1 MLRLLLDELRLKEN
15 TMPEKRT
22 TPRKKFNMYMRILN
36 DDTEEI
42 LGHMVE
48 VSAIGLRMETV
59 GSLPLEKDYYLR
71 IEITPDLG
79 SMPFIVFIAR
89 TKWCK
94 MDAIQPNLFQVG
106 FEIIEMMPE
115 DREVFLRIMQKY
127 AG

>member
-1 MLRLLLDELRLKEN
+1 
-15 TMPEKRT
+15 MPEKRT

>member
-1 MLRLLLDELRLKEN
+1 
-15 TMPEKRT
+15 
-22 TPRKKFNMYMRILN
+22 MRILN

-59 GSLPLEKDYYLR
+59 GPLPLGKDYYLR
-71 IEITPDLG
+71 IELTPDLG
-79 SMPFIVFIAR
+79 PMPFIVFIAR

-106 FEIIEMMPE
+106 FEIIEIVPE
-115 DREVFLRIMQKY
+115 DRQAFLRIMQKY
-127 AG
+127 AI